1 MASYL
6 NIIEKSRVQIP
17 KIFSTKGWGMTHL
30 SIPCSGCLCMDYA
43 LHVCGYFACNQT
55 TDTDTAGA
63 VVAPTYFAAVFP
75 VIAQC

>member
-1 MASYL
+1 
-6 NIIEKSRVQIP
+6 
-17 KIFSTKGWGMTHL
+17 MTHL

-43 LHVCGYFACNQT
+43 LHVCGYFACNQA